1 MGENIYN
8 RAVYRTML
16 HWDGFD
22 KVDEIERVSK
32 QCKELILVLPDKW
45 LYSRVFGWD
54 KPCDPEHLK
63 ELWESFPFISQVV
76 IIDKEHMTLENLG
89 KLVNFDTVF
98 IGNEYGKNYL
108 KDKEYCVQKNIR
120 MVSLAPSIYTDIT
133 SPNALDL
140 ALNNVPNGKKII
152 CFGTGAYFE
161 KYMSRYGMKHSP
173 AYAIDNDVDKQGKKI
188 NNIEVY
194 SPEKLKGEVD
204 ENILV
209 ILCAKKYQE
218 QIIQLEHLGKYD
230 FRTMLFYND
239 IALFEEF
246 LIAARDEETYMAR
259 AREVLSDLMWEFH
272 RVCVKYNLKYYVISG
287 SLIGIIR
294 HHGMIPW
301 DDDIDVAMP
310 RKDLEKL
317 KNIANNEWNGNKY
330 LFVDYCD
337 LGNDTFH
344 DLMPRLY
351 FMQEK
356 FPTKIMD
363 KSKDKMKRDLADRLI
378 LDIYPMDNASDNIIK
393 HKFNMLR
400 IKILYNLLMGH
411 RGYIDYEEY
420 KKLSKWKVDLIK
432 LVNNIG
438 KRVPYSKLIKWMN
451 KLIQI
456 ENKHDTQNYYMS
468 SGPIYYVERTYSKK
482 FFKEGKLMDF
492 ENMKVFVPSN
502 PEGLL
507 HAQNYGDF
515 MKYPPYAMRKPS
527 HYFNSDISIW

>member
-1 MGENIYN
+1 MQGIYK
-8 RAVYRTML
+8 RAVYRTIL
-16 HWDGFD
+16 HWDGLD
-22 KVDEIERVSK
+22 KINEIEEVSRH
-32 QCKELILVLPDKW
+32 CDELILVLPDKW
-45 LYSRVFGWD
+45 LYSRVYGWD

-63 ELWESFPFISQVV
+63 ELWESFPFIKQVV
-76 IIDKEHMTLENLG
+76 IIDKNHISLENLSE
-89 KLVNFDTVF
+89 LVDFDTVF
-98 IGNEYGKNYL
+98 IGNEYGKNYVR
-108 KDKEYCVQKNIR
+108 DMEYCNQKKIN
-120 MVSLAPSIYTDIT
+120 MVSLAPESYIEQD
-133 SPNALDL
+133 SPNALEM
-140 ALNNVPNGKKII
+140 ALKNVPSSKKII
-152 CFGTGAYFE
+152 CFGTGLYFK
-161 KYMSRYGMKHSP
+161 KYMDRYGDKYTP
-173 AYAIDNDVDKQGKKI
+173 AYAIDNDVNKQGKII
-188 NNIEVY
+188 NNVRVY
-194 SPEKLKGEVD
+194 SPEMLKQEKNDSVL
-204 ENILV
+204 IL
-209 ILCAKKYQE
+209 LCTKKYQE
-218 QIIQLEHLGKYD
+218 QKEQLETIGKFDY
-230 FRTMLFYND
+230 RTLLYYND
-239 IALFEEF
+239 IALLEEF
-246 LIAARDEETYMAR
+246 LISAREEETYMVHAR
-259 AREVLSDLMWEFH
+259 VVLGKLMEEFH
-272 RVCVKYNLKYYVISG
+272 RVCMKYNLQYYVISG
-287 SLIGIIR
+287 SLIGVIR

-310 RKDLEKL
+310 RDDLEKL
-317 KNIANNEWNGNKY
+317 KKIAAEEWDGKEY
-330 LFVDYCD
+330 LFVDYWD

-351 FMQEK
+351 YMKEK

-363 KSKDKMKRDLADRLI
+363 KSKDKMKKDLADRLI